1 MNYRERVLTVLRGGV
16 ADRVP
21 WFADLD
27 YWVFSMEK
35 RGERPPGFRQSPEYL
50 ELHRE
55 LDIGFYLQGYW
66 PFRTL
71 CDGSIEI
78 EEGWED
84 NIRYR
89 RIHTPVGDLEEQ
101 WKYLAVSFS
110 ESPYVHLVKDVAD
123 LRTIRYWHEHT
134 YYEPNYGRAVWL
146 GDNVGDLGVVLCY
159 VPRSPLMQ
167 MVVEYA
173 GLTTTV
179 DLWINAHEELTETL
193 AVIEEAHNRAAELSL
208 ASPAECLMI
217 PENLSAEMIGRRLFD
232 EYMREYET
240 RWNER
245 IRQAGK
251 FSFVHMDGT
260 LRGLIGAVASTGFRV
275 IEAFTPAPVG
285 NVDVREIRQMVEPQ
299 TIMWG
304 GIPGAFFSP
313 VMSEEDF
320 ETHVR
325 LVLDVM
331 TTHPGFVLGVADQ
344 VPPDALYHR
353 VKRVSKLVEERLM
366 NI

>member
-173 GLTTTV
+173 GLMTTV

-299 TIMWG
+299 TILWG
-304 GIPGAFFSP
+304 GLPGAFLSP

-325 LVLDVM
+325 FVLDVM